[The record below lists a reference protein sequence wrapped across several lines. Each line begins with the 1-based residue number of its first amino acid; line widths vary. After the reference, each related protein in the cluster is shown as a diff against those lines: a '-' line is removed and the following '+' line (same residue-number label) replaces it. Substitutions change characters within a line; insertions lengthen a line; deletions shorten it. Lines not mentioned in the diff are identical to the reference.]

1 MNKDFDFTK
10 EEKEYLASLDIDFD
24 VNRVMTLEQKH
35 ELIRL
40 LDGDSQNQNLKRTI
54 IEKMED

>member
-40 LDGDSQNQNLKRTI
+40 LDGD
-54 IEKMED
+54 